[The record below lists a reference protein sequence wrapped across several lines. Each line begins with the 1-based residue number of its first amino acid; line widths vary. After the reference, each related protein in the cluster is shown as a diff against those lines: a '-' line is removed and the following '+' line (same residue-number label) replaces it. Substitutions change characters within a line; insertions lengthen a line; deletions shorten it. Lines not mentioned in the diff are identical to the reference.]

1 MASSVT
7 ETPPTYSTVGINKL
21 ILDVTFDTNGSFTA
35 TELTHKINGY
45 LLALETNPGST
56 APTDNYD
63 ITLIDEEGLDVL
75 QGAGTDRDTTNTEMA
90 AIALDSYF
98 HPPVTRDQ
106 SLTLTITGNTVDS
119 ATVRIIIYY
128 EKVER

>member
-7 ETPPTYSTVGINKL
+7 ETPPTYCTVGINKL
-21 ILDVTFDTNGSFTA
+21 ILDVTFDTDGSFTSTA
-35 TELTHKINGY
+35 LTHKIDGF
-45 LLALETNPGST
+45 LLALETNPGSP

-75 QGAGTDRDTTNTEMA
+75 QGNGVDRDTTNTEMV
-90 AIALDSYF
+90 AIDLDGYF

-106 SLTLTITGNTVDS
+106 TLTLTISGNTINS

-128 EKVER
+128 EKVE